1 MGWGPSVQWVDTL
14 RTLLAGRRGL
24 VGFAAGLA
32 MTGLA
37 MPAVIVAGGITDS
50 EPTGASRADA
60 VSGSADP
67 APAGQAV
74 SSVSDWSVPVR
85 RTSSSSGGFMTPTGI
100 AVDLRGVTLMTLADD
115 DRIWVL
121 RNDGSPASPWDTS
134 TAGTSFRRPS
144 SVSFSPTGTVLVAD
158 TGNHRIVHLSG
169 VEAPRVIAVLG
180 GRTSGTG
187 AGMFARPSEAAADE
201 AGQVIVADTGNHRI
215 QMVDRDGRSIAVWG
229 RTIRGEPKRGTSV
242 GEFASP
248 RGVAVG
254 RDGRIVVAD
263 TGNNRVQS
271 HAPLARPLN
280 RSTGWD
286 VWPVPVLDDPLR
298 IGNYRMPAGIAV
310 DPMGRTLIADSGN
323 HRIVIR
329 NANAN
334 ANANARTWESWGGR
348 AGTAPGEFVMP
359 MAISVGPGGRVEV
372 ADTGNDRIQIATLR
386 PSTSA

>member
-1 MGWGPSVQWVDTL
+1 MK
-14 RTLLAGRRGL
+14 LLAGRRGL

-60 VSGSADP
+60 LSGSADP
-67 APAGQAV
+67 APLGQAG
-74 SSVSDWSVPVR
+74 SSVSDWSVLVR
-85 RTSSSSGGFMTPTGI
+85 LTSSSSGGFMTPTGI

-134 TAGTSFRRPS
+134 AAGTSFRRPG

-169 VEAPRVIAVLG
+169 VEAPKVIAVLG
-180 GRTSGTG
+180 GRASGTG

-215 QMVDRDGRSIAVWG
+215 QMVDRDGRSIAIWG
-229 RTIRGEPKRGTSV
+229 RAVRGTPISGTGV

-271 HAPLARPLN
+271 HAPLARLSN
-280 RSTGWD
+280 RSTEWD

-329 NANAN
+329 NAD
-334 ANANARTWESWGGR
+334 ARTWGSWGGR

-359 MAISVGPGGRVEV
+359 MAISVGPRGRVQV